1 MLKFF
6 LNIVRSLERTVKN
19 AHAEKSYSQQ
29 LQMIKLLAKYNWH
42 MHHPY
47 PHPHPHSLLLS
58 RALALSIGQVRP
70 EITNWESSN
79 NLPLP
84 EEPEQHLNLQL
95 RPERK
100 KLENQV
106 WDLSKKRTC
115 VTGSLQTFS

>member
-1 MLKFF
+1 MLNFF
-6 LNIVRSLERTVKN
+6 SNIVRSSERTVKN

-47 PHPHPHSLLLS
+47 PHSLPLPLLS
-58 RALALSIGQVRP
+58 RSLALSIGQVRP

-106 WDLSKKRTC
+106 WDL
-115 VTGSLQTFS
+115 